1 MKRALLLAAAAVL
14 TTTQVWAQ
22 AGLGTL
28 QGTVRDGNSK
38 ETIPFANVALF
49 EAGQLVTGVTTD
61 LDGNYK
67 IKSIKPG
74 SKYVLQASYVGYS
87 TMEKSGV
94 IVNPDKINFVDFD
107 MTQGINLAEVVKVEH
122 KIPLIDKDGG
132 NATTVGSDQ
141 FTKMAGRSADA
152 VVTTV
157 AAVKDN
163 DGKAGNIK
171 GDRGGGGGFVYI
183 DGVKVYGS
191 QAIPQAMAD
200 QITVL
205 TGGIPAQ
212 YGDATGGIISITTKG
227 AAKQTNGGIE
237 LVTSQFLDDFGYNLV
252 AANVTGPLIGIKK
265 KDKDGNFIK
274 KENGKFDKEPIIGYF
289 LAAEGS
295 WIKDNN
301 PSSLGAYK
309 VKDEI
314 LEDLRV
320 NPVQKNPNGGTYLR
334 SEFVRKSDLEKT
346 GARNN
351 VRERKIVAS
360 GNLDVY
366 TTKNITLKFGG
377 SIDLNDQYG
386 VSLTG
391 NSRYANSLFNY
402 NNNGY
407 ATNRDWRVF
416 GRFTHRFGNAAPG
429 EENKKASVIS
439 NALYSIQADY
449 SSTWREEGDSRH
461 MDNLFAY
468 GHVGTFKTYRTKT
481 YAFGID
487 ETTGLPGFLQGPDRD
502 TLVTFTP
509 STINPDLAAYTLQ
522 YYNQNPI
529 AEGFYENL
537 TQIQNDRGALRNG
550 DMPDDVYNLW
560 YNTGRPFNR
569 YAKTDQNQIRVT
581 ATGSFDIKKH
591 SISLG
596 FEYEQRSESFI
607 GYSPTGLWTIM
618 RQYVNNHLANQ
629 DLLNPVVHYDE
640 GGNYTDTISYN
651 LSFKPSTE
659 GYAIG
664 EDQALIDYNIRQALG
679 LATNGTDIIDVDA
692 YDPSFYN
699 VNWFSADELL
709 NNGNNYVNYYGFD
722 HAGNKL
728 SSKPTFDDFFTKKD
742 ANGKYT
748 REIAPFQ
755 PIYIAGYIQDEF
767 SFKDLIFRLG
777 VRVDRYD
784 ANQKVLKDPYS
795 LFETRKAGEV
805 SDIDGFAVTH
815 PENIGSDY
823 VVYVNDI
830 KNPTAILGYR
840 NGSTWYNAQ
849 GVEVTDPSVIRT
861 GTGIAPYLKD
871 VNQENVTSSAFTDYV
886 PQVNVMPRIS
896 FSFPISENS
905 LFYANYDVLTS
916 RPSEGNRLDLIDYL
930 FLSQTTSNNTINNP
944 NLKPETTIEYSVGF
958 KQVIGKSSSL
968 QLSGFYREMRNL
980 IQVQRLQEAYPRTY
994 TTYSNLDFGNVK
1006 GLTLSYDLRQTK
1018 NLSLRLAYTL
1028 QFADGT
1034 GSNATTGVNVV
1045 NSGFPNIRV
1054 LQPLDFDQR
1063 HNIVATVDY
1072 RFGDKKGPSTTTKGG
1087 KTIYWLQNFGI
1098 NAVIRAG
1105 SGTPYSRQS
1114 NVTAQALIDGGSNSF
1129 VDGSINGS
1137 NMPWQ
1142 FRIDLRADKD
1152 FNIRWTK
1159 DKEGKPGKSSVL
1171 NVYIQVQ
1178 NLLGTQNVIN
1188 VYRKTGNPSDDG
1200 YLADAGAQP
1209 SIQSQTDE
1217 QSFRDLYAI
1226 KVNSPNNYSLPRR
1239 IRLGIML
1246 NF

>member
-14 TTTQVWAQ
+14 TTAQVWAQ

-28 QGTVRDGNSK
+28 QGTVRDGNTK

-67 IKSIKPG
+67 IKSLKPG

-94 IVNPDKINFVDFD
+94 IVNPDKINFVNFD

-132 NATTVGSDQ
+132 SVTTVGSEQ
-141 FTKMAGRSADA
+141 FTKMAGRTADA

-157 AAVKDN
+157 AGVKDN

-171 GDRGGGGGFVYI
+171 GDRGGGGGYVYI

-191 QAIPQAMAD
+191 QAIPQAMTD
-200 QITVL
+200 QISVM

-227 AAKQTNGGIE
+227 AAKETMGGIE
-237 LVTSQFLDDFGYNLV
+237 YVTSQFLDDFGYNLL

-274 KENGKFDKEPIIGYF
+274 KPNGKFDKEPIIGYF
-289 LAAEGS
+289 LAAEGT
-295 WIKDNN
+295 WIKDAN
-301 PSSLGAYK
+301 PSAIGAYR

-314 LEDLRV
+314 LEDLRA
-320 NPVQKNPNGGTYLR
+320 NPVQKNPAGGTFLR
-334 SEFVRKSDLEKT
+334 SEFVRKGDLVKT
-346 GARNN
+346 PAKNN
-351 VRERKIVAS
+351 VLSRGIVAS
-360 GNLDVY
+360 GNLDIY
-366 TTKNITLKFGG
+366 TGKNITLKVGG
-377 SIDLNDQYG
+377 SVDFNDRNVY
-386 VSLTG
+386 SY
-391 NSRYANSLFNY
+391 NNSLYNY

-407 ATNRDWRVF
+407 VVNRNWRVF
-416 GRFTHRFGNAAPG
+416 GRFTQRFGNSAPG

-449 SSTWREEGDSRH
+449 SKVNQEDGDSRH
-461 MDNLFAY
+461 MDNLFNY

-481 YAFGID
+481 YGLGID
-487 ETTGLPGFLQGPDRD
+487 EVTGLLGFLQGPDRD
-502 TLVTFTP
+502 TLVEFIP
-509 STINPDLAAYTLQ
+509 STINPDLAAYTAQ
-522 YYNQNPI
+522 YYAQNPI
-529 AEGFYENL
+529 AAGLYENL
-537 TQIQNDRGALRNG
+537 TQIQQDRGALRNG
-550 DMPDDVYNLW
+550 DLPDDVYNLW
-560 YNTGRPFNR
+560 FNTGRPYNR
-569 YAKTDQNQIRVT
+569 YAKADQDQFRIT
-581 ATGSFDIKKH
+581 ASGSFDIKKH

-607 GYSPTGLWTIM
+607 AYSPAGIWTIM

-629 DLLNPVVHYDE
+629 DLTNPIIQYDE
-640 GGNYTDTISYN
+640 GGNYTDFINYN
-651 LSFKPSTE
+651 LSFNPNDDPNL
-659 GYAIG
+659 AIG
-664 EDQALIDYNIRQALG
+664 QDQNLIDYNIRQALG

-692 YDPSFYN
+692 YDPSFFN
-699 VNWFSADELL
+699 INWFSADELL
-709 NNGNNYVNYYGFD
+709 NNGNSLVNYYGFD
-722 HAGNKL
+722 HTGNKL
-728 SSKPTFDDFFTKKD
+728 SGTPTFDDFFTKTD
-742 ANGKYT
+742 ANGKLT
-748 REIAPFQ
+748 REIAPFR

-767 SFKDLIFRLG
+767 TFKDLIFRLG

-784 ANQKVLKDPYS
+784 ANQKVLKDSYS
-795 LFETRKAGEV
+795 LFETYKAGEV
-805 SDIDGFAVTH
+805 TELGGGAVSH
-815 PENIGSDY
+815 PSNIGSDY
-823 VVYVNDI
+823 VVYVNDLE
-830 KNPTAILGYR
+830 NPTGILGYR
-840 NGSTWYNAQ
+840 NGAVWYNAQ
-849 GVEVTDPSVIRT
+849 GVEVTDPTVIRT
-861 GTGIAPYLKD
+861 GTGIAPYLRDPSNKTI
-871 VNQENVTSSAFTDYV
+871 TSGAFTDYA

-916 RPSEGNRLDLIDYL
+916 RPSEGNRLDLLDYL
-930 FLSQTTSNNTINNP
+930 FLANRNETVNNP
-944 NLKPETTIEYSVGF
+944 NLQPETTIEYSVGF
-958 KQVIGKSSSL
+958 KQVIGKNSSL
-968 QLSGFYREMRNL
+968 QLNGFYREMRNL

-994 TTYSNLDFGNVK
+994 TTFSNLDFGNVK
-1006 GLTLSYDLRQTK
+1006 GLTLTYDMRQTK
-1018 NLSLRLAYTL
+1018 NISLRLAYTL

-1045 NSGFPNIRV
+1045 NAGFPNIRV

-1072 RFGDKKGPSTTTKGG
+1072 RFGDKQGPSSTSKKSG
-1087 KTIYWLQNFGI
+1087 KTTYWLQNFGV

-1114 NVTAQALIDGGSNSF
+1114 NVTATSLIDGGSASF
-1129 VDGSINGS
+1129 LDGSINGS

-1152 FNIRWTK
+1152 FKIKWSK

-1178 NLLGTQNVIN
+1178 NLLGTQNVIG

-1200 YLADAGAQP
+1200 YLADAGSQP

-1226 KVNSPNNYSLPRR
+1226 KVNNPNNYSLPRR